1 MRLGVIDLGTNSVR
15 FDVHQIGTDGE
26 LTRLHR
32 EKLMIRL
39 GQGAFLSRKLDR
51 EAIGRTLDA
60 FARFKR
66 VATQLKTEKI
76 IAFGTSALR
85 EVSDRDQL
93 IELIRRSTGI
103 HLRVITGAEE
113 AQLIALG
120 ILSNETLAPSRIA
133 LVDIGGG
140 STEISICRGRKV
152 LHSHSFNLGA
162 ARLQQIFLKKSPPDP
177 KSILELREHIR
188 ANLQGK
194 MVADNWPSVGRIIG
208 SSGTIK
214 ALLKLTR
221 KGSAKKNSIDRDRVH
236 SLSVKMSTMGPAE
249 LLAIPGM
256 EPKRVDLILA
266 GAILFD
272 ETMRELGARKAQTTE
287 YSLRDGIIEEEL
299 RLIEKGTTSH
309 LSIHL
314 PEMFNLAT
322 QFGRDPGHVR
332 KTAKLAEDLFDRLKG
347 VHALKQDWKPYLVA
361 AAVLRNIGEC
371 VNVVHAPRH
380 SAYIIRNAELPVMEP
395 WEVDMLAELCL
406 HFKEGVRR
414 PKGSHKR
421 ESSTKLPFKKDK
433 SRRDAF
439 IRLTAL
445 LGVLDA
451 LDGGP
456 ESTARLRGAQVL
468 RTRVLVKM
476 SGRGLPGLESLP
488 WDQRTSAF
496 KKVFHREISA
506 SRSRWRLR

>member
-15 FDVHQIGTDGE
+15 FDVHQISRNGE

-32 EKLMIRL
+32 EKLMVRL

-51 EAIGRTLDA
+51 EAVGRTLDA
-60 FARFKR
+60 FARFRR
-66 VATQLKTEKI
+66 VAVHLKTEKI

-85 EVSDRDQL
+85 EVGDRDQL

-120 ILSNETLAPSRIA
+120 ILSNEKLSASRIA

-162 ARLQQIFLKKSPPDP
+162 ARLQQVFLKKSPPTP
-177 KSILELREHIR
+177 QSVQELRDYIR
-188 ANLQGK
+188 AQLQSK
-194 MVADNWPSVGRIIG
+194 MLQDNWPSVGRIVG

-214 ALLKLTR
+214 ALQKLTR
-221 KGSAKKNSIDRDRVH
+221 KNQNSRKKNTIDRDRVH
-236 SLSVKMSTMGPAE
+236 SLAVKMSVMGPAE

-272 ETMRELGARKAQTTE
+272 EIMRQLGARKAQTTE
-287 YSLRDGIIEEEL
+287 YSLRDGIMEEEL
-299 RLIEKGTTSH
+299 RLIERGTTSH

-314 PEMFNLAT
+314 PEIFRLAE
-322 QFGRDPGHVR
+322 QFGRDPAHVR
-332 KTAKLAEDLFDRLKG
+332 KTAKLAEDLFARFRGLHG
-347 VHALKQDWKPYLVA
+347 LKQDWRAYLVA
-361 AAVLRNIGEC
+361 AAVLRNVGESI
-371 VNVVHAPRH
+371 NVVHAPRH

-395 WEVDMLAELCL
+395 WEIDMLAELCL
-406 HFKEGVRR
+406 SYKEGIKTG
-414 PKGSHKR
+414 KGAKA
-421 ESSTKLPFKKDK
+421 KLPFKKDK
-433 SRRDAF
+433 GRRNAF
-439 IRLTAL
+439 IKLTAL
-445 LGVLDA
+445 LGLLDA

-456 ESTARLRGAQVL
+456 ESSAKLRSTSVL
-468 RTRVLVKM
+468 KTRVQIRV
-476 SGRGLPGLESLP
+476 SGRGVPGLESLP
-488 WDQRTSAF
+488 WDQRTLAF
-496 KKVFHREISA
+496 RRVFRKDISA
-506 SRSRWRLR
+506 VKSR